1 MTDAGPI
8 PTGALPRGWV
18 SAGEFEFEHP
28 TAGIVVWAD
37 RRPDEVGA
45 GTTGAPSTWRV
56 RYERQV
62 GEATERQTVGVVTT
76 RDAAVDGLLSCMR
89 RVSDGP
95 DTHADGGGT
104 AASGASAPDDT
115 RWVSLSTLADG
126 VSLRDAV
133 PSEAD
138 GRAPV
143 DEVAY
148 ARTWAARLDV
158 EG

>member
-1 MTDAGPI
+1 M
-8 PTGALPRGWV
+8 
-18 SAGEFEFEHP
+18 SAGDFEFEHP
-28 TAGIVVWAD
+28 TAGIAVCAD

-56 RYERQV
+56 RYERRM
-62 GEATERQTVGVVTT
+62 GEVTERRTVGVVTT

-89 RVSDGP
+89 RVSDGL
-95 DTHADGGGT
+95 DTHADGGGGT
-104 AASGASAPDDT
+104 VASGASAPDGA

-133 PSEAD
+133 PSESD

-143 DEVAY
+143 DEVTY
-148 ARTWAARLDV
+148 ARAWAARLDA